1 MVTFF
6 PFLFQPSVDIRELSN
21 FLPVSFILTMLHII
35 DGVLFPRFPL
45 SPFHPFLTRS
55 SWWEGAPRQ
64 GESELQTR
72 LEGGGCPNLVAG
84 IHKLS
89 HQA

>member
-35 DGVLFPRFPL
+35 DGGLFPRFPL
-45 SPFHPFLTRS
+45 SPFHLKIS
-55 SWWEGAPRQ
+55 SISFEP
-64 GESELQTR
+64 S
-72 LEGGGCPNLVAG
+72 VG
-84 IHKLS
+84 ISLMDGLILC
-89 HQA
+89 